1 MSAMRACS
9 SAASIMDGGLLGGGY
24 GPTRIL
30 PTTPPSHSL
39 TPAIAAANTAN
50 QMDSL
55 GDCAP
60 SLANAVAA
68 AVPPS
73 VAMVLTQARLPM
85 AASTADLR
93 HPVQNL
99 GD

>member
-1 MSAMRACS
+1 VA
-9 SAASIMDGGLLGGGY
+9 DPG
-24 GPTRIL
+24 
-30 PTTPPSHSL
+30 
-39 TPAIAAANTAN
+39 
-50 QMDSL
+50 
-55 GDCAP
+55 
-60 SLANAVAA
+60 ANAVAA

-99 GD
+99 GDSVVPAGQLGERSTWSNRRLPWIRWFRSIGRTICPLMRGIN

>member
-39 TPAIAAANTAN
+39 TPAIAAAATAKP
-50 QMDSL
+50 MDS
-55 GDCAP
+55 
-60 SLANAVAA
+60 
-68 AVPPS
+68 
-73 VAMVLTQARLPM
+73 
-85 AASTADLR
+85 
-93 HPVQNL
+93 
-99 GD
+99 